1 MIRQSLIKTS
11 KPALRLQQRTISTSI
26 ARMAGGDTGAP
37 RSQGM
42 ASGDAFTKREEANEN
57 YYVKQREK
65 EKSAALPD
73 VLAICSLCHKVARTA
88 KEDQG
93 TARTS

>member
-1 MIRQSLIKTS
+1 MVTPEHRDRRAWRAGKYRSIDKTLYLVS
-11 KPALRLQQRTISTSI
+11 VSDCI
-26 ARMAGGDTGAP
+26 GAY
-37 RSQGM
+37 RFV
-42 ASGDAFTKREEANEN
+42 AYRDAFTKREEANEN